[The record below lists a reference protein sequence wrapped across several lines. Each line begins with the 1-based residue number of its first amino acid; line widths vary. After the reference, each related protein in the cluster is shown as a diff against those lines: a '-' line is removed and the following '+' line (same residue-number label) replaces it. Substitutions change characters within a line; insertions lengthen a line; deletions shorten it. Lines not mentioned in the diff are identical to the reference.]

1 MRKHFNIIML
11 QAILVALF
19 LTSCSQQNKNVDTA
33 NDFTLIKKSEIQFP
47 VDSTSSFLTNNLGI
61 DENGL
66 FYFRD
71 VFNDKINFF
80 NNSAKLVRTI
90 KIPTYGPNSIPKPS
104 GIKLLSN
111 DSLIIFQRQLR
122 VNYTNYNFDTL
133 RTDDI
138 KIPMISVSSPLNMP
152 AFSISSYPEIFGDKI
167 YFIFSPIFADGH
179 PLAMYSQVETRS
191 TLISRPMVASVEI
204 GSNQVQWENI
214 FYPPMLLNMPI
225 HGMSNRIYST
235 RKDDK
240 LIISFLFSHEIQIFD
255 PQTKEKEYTELKS
268 KYEIDLVS
276 KNAER
281 TPQGASELVETNYI
295 YSQIIYD
302 PYRKLFYRTVLHPAV
317 SYDGIPQRRTA
328 AEDPRGF
335 SIIIADENFNKLG
348 EVDFPGSKYFYQA
361 WFVGPEGL
369 YISTNNL
376 NNPDM
381 SEDWLSFDIF
391 AVEELLKD

>member
-1 MRKHFNIIML
+1 MNISLKFLIFPL
-11 QAILVALF
+11 LIGFLF
-19 LTSCSQQNKNVDTA
+19 SCSETISNTDN
-33 NDFTLIKKSEIQFP
+33 NNNFTLIKKSEIQFP

-71 VFNDKINFF
+71 VFNNKIKFF
-80 NNSAKLVRTI
+80 DSSANLVRTV
-90 KIPTYGPNSIPKPS
+90 KIPTYGPNSISSPS
-104 GIKLLSN
+104 GIKLLGA
-111 DSLIIFQRQLR
+111 DSLLIFQRPLR
-122 VNYTNYNFDTL
+122 INYTNFDFDTVSMEK
-133 RTDDI
+133 I
-138 KIPMISVSSPLNMP
+138 EIPMINLNSPFNLPSFN
-152 AFSISSYPEIFGDKI
+152 IISYPEIFGNKI
-167 YFIFSPIFADGH
+167 YFTCSPIFADGH
-179 PLAMYSQVETRS
+179 TLPMYSQDSLRS
-191 TLISRPMVASVEI
+191 GMISRPMVASVEI

-214 FYPPMLLNMPI
+214 FYPAMLLDIPI

-255 PQTKEKEYTELKS
+255 TQTKAKEYTELKS

-295 YSQIIYD
+295 YSQILYD
-302 PYRKLFYRTVLHPAV
+302 PYRKLFYRTVLHPAP
-317 SYDGIPQRRTA
+317 SYDGIPQRRTK
-328 AEDPRGF
+328 AEDPRAF

-348 EVDFPGSKYFYQA
+348 EVDFPGSKYFYQC
-361 WFVGPEGL
+361 WFVGPKGL
-369 YISTNNL
+369 HISTNNL

-391 AVEELLKD
+391 EVEELLKD